1 MKKYLLMGLIAVCLC
16 IVASACNSR
25 NNMNYSTRTKFP
37 WVPNVSAPLNYPA
50 GVKYAYLGFGNE
62 GRRYPVMSSFADAGI
77 GVNKGEVSFAD
88 LESDEGL
95 DIPNSLE
102 ILWLSYAEG
111 KFYKA
116 HTKFSQELQNKI
128 LALLREGYNTEYG
141 NEKLKHETYSS
152 FLITML
158 PGGKVWLYMEGAAR
172 YVLVCDTIQ
181 AEPIEMTLGEFDKE
195 ALRVASTVQ
204 EYSKGCLEK
213 KQIENLKVN
222 GIPYGLWDKYRERFN
237 YDIKFEFEDKN
248 SKIDSL
254 SVVYDFINGEFNYAS
269 DGVKAG
275 ALSRPKQLYLEWNVK
290 GTIYTG
296 EFFFDEQEVLDS
308 FSKAFSINRR
318 NEKGSLCIKVSKYNN
333 KFDISLHLNDKK
345 FPFSKTKI
353 HVFKQ
358 YADQSDLDAII
369 IYNNHQEIHSD
380 DIKFIGE

>member
-1 MKKYLLMGLIAVCLC
+1 
-16 IVASACNSR
+16 
-25 NNMNYSTRTKFP
+25 MNYSTRTKFP

-111 KFYKA
+111 KLYKA

-181 AEPIEMTLGEFDKE
+181 AEPIEMTLGDFDKE

-248 SKIDSL
+248 CKIDSL
-254 SVVYDFINGEFNYAS
+254 SVLYNFINGEFFYVS
-269 DGVKAG
+269 DGAKTEL
-275 ALSRPKQLYLEWNVK
+275 LSRPKEIYLEWNVGDIKYKGQFFFKEEEVLEIFSSIFSSTKRPQK
-290 GTIYTG
+290 GTLI
-296 EFFFDEQEVLDS
+296 V
-308 FSKAFSINRR
+308 KI
-318 NEKGSLCIKVSKYNN
+318 SKYNN
-333 KFDISLHLNDKK
+333 KFDIYLEIEGNKYFFK
-345 FPFSKTKI
+345 KTKI
-353 HVFKQ
+353 HVFRITPENKNDDDHLYYWNYEGEDVEQ
-358 YADQSDLDAII
+358 YL
-369 IYNNHQEIHSD
+369 
-380 DIKFIGE
+380 GE

>member
-1 MKKYLLMGLIAVCLC
+1 MKKYLLMGLVAICLC

-102 ILWLSYAEG
+102 ILWLSCAEG
-111 KFYKA
+111 KLYKA

-181 AEPIEMTLGEFDKE
+181 AEPIEMTLGDFDKE

-222 GIPYGLWDKYRERFN
+222 GIPYDLWDKYRERFN
-237 YDIKFEFEDKN
+237 YDFKFEFEDKN

-254 SVVYDFINGEFNYAS
+254 SVLYNFINGEFFYVS
-269 DGVKAG
+269 DGAKTEL
-275 ALSRPKQLYLEWNVK
+275 LSRPKEIYLEWNVGDIKYKSQFFFKEEEVLEIFSSIFSSTKRPQK
-290 GTIYTG
+290 GTLI
-296 EFFFDEQEVLDS
+296 V
-308 FSKAFSINRR
+308 KI
-318 NEKGSLCIKVSKYNN
+318 SKYNN
-333 KFDISLHLNDKK
+333 KFDIYLEIEGNKYFFK
-345 FPFSKTKI
+345 KTKI
-353 HVFKQ
+353 HVFRITPENKNDDDHLYYWNYEGEDVEQ
-358 YADQSDLDAII
+358 YL
-369 IYNNHQEIHSD
+369 
-380 DIKFIGE
+380 GE

>member
-1 MKKYLLMGLIAVCLC
+1 
-16 IVASACNSR
+16 
-25 NNMNYSTRTKFP
+25 
-37 WVPNVSAPLNYPA
+37 
-50 GVKYAYLGFGNE
+50 
-62 GRRYPVMSSFADAGI
+62 MSSFADAGI

-102 ILWLSYAEG
+102 ILWLSYAED
-111 KFYKA
+111 KLYKA

-181 AEPIEMTLGEFDKE
+181 AEPIEMTLGDFDKE

-222 GIPYGLWDKYRERFN
+222 GIPYDLWDKYRERFN
-237 YDIKFEFEDKN
+237 YDIKFEFENKN

-275 ALSRPKQLYLEWNVK
+275 ALSRPKQLYL
-290 GTIYTG
+290 
-296 EFFFDEQEVLDS
+296 
-308 FSKAFSINRR
+308 
-318 NEKGSLCIKVSKYNN
+318 
-333 KFDISLHLNDKK
+333 
-345 FPFSKTKI
+345 
-353 HVFKQ
+353 
-358 YADQSDLDAII
+358 
-369 IYNNHQEIHSD
+369 
-380 DIKFIGE
+380 